1 MDAALL
7 RKYNVPG
14 PRYTSYPAVPHWTDP
29 PSPAEWAMHVSASF
43 SRTNTAEGISLYIHL
58 PYCES
63 LCTYCGCNTRITV
76 NHAVEGPYVRGVLA
90 EWAMY
95 RAMFDEPPRIR
106 ELHLGGGTPT
116 FFSPASLRML
126 VEGLLDGAVLTP
138 DAELGF
144 EGHPHSTTTEHLRTL
159 HDLGFRRLSI
169 GIQDFDPRVQAV
181 INRVQSFAQVQQV
194 FDEARRIGY
203 TSINA
208 DLIHGLPLQNERSI
222 RLSMAR
228 TLALRPDRIAFYGYA
243 HVPWARPGQR
253 RYTEADLPADA
264 EKRAL
269 YELGRSLLE
278 EAGYVEVGMD
288 HFALPGDA
296 LYHAMV
302 NGSLHR
308 NFMGYTPVRTDL
320 LIGLGVSAISD
331 AWTCYAQNAK
341 VVEDYLQRVEA
352 GHLPVFRG
360 HLLSGRDL
368 AVREVILDL
377 MCRFSADLAPLGW
390 RAQDTAVLMALLEA
404 DGIVTLEGTRVRV
417 APEGRACVR
426 NVCMVVDPYMA
437 AQEPGRPMFS
447 RTI

>member
-1 MDAALL
+1 
-7 RKYNVPG
+7 
-14 PRYTSYPAVPHWTDP
+14 
-29 PSPAEWAMHVSASF
+29 VSASF
-43 SRTNTAEGISLYIHL
+43 SRTNTAEGISLYVHL

-76 NHAVEGPYVRGVLA
+76 NHAVEAPYVRGVLA

-95 RAMFDEPPRIR
+95 RALFDEAPRIR

-116 FFSPASLRML
+116 FFSPANLRTL
-126 VEGLLDGAVLTP
+126 VEGLLSEGVITQ

-144 EGHPHSTTTEHLRTL
+144 EGHPHSTTDEHLDTL

-181 INRVQSFAQVQQV
+181 INRVQPFTEVQRA
-194 FDEARRIGY
+194 FDAARRAGY

-222 RLSMAR
+222 RLTMAR

-296 LYHAMV
+296 LYKAMV
-302 NGSLHR
+302 NGTLHR

-341 VVEDYLQRVEA
+341 VVEDYLQRVD
-352 GHLPVFRG
+352 GGDLPVFRG
-360 HLLSGRDL
+360 HILSDRDL

-377 MCRFSADLAPLGW
+377 MCRFSADLAPMGW
-390 RAQDTAVLMALLEA
+390 SAQETTVRMALLEA
-404 DGIVTLEGTRVRV
+404 DGIVAVEGTRVRV
-417 APEGRACVR
+417 TPEGRACVR
-426 NVCMVVDPYMA
+426 NVCMAVDPYMA
-437 AQEPGRPMFS
+437 APDPGRPMFS